1 MRQLLESRDR
11 SRAGPT
17 APACGLFLWN
27 VEYGARIHGHQR
39 RRSGTGELGHS
50 PSGNRT
56 PSAAPGRPAS
66 EGAKDS
72 DRRASGTAPTAPD
85 PTPPNSRL
93 VSDLGWIDELE

>member
-1 MRQLLESRDR
+1 AATGRPAFEGAIDSDR
-11 SRAGPT
+11 RA
-17 APACGLFLWN
+17 
-27 VEYGARIHGHQR
+27 
-39 RRSGTGELGHS
+39 SG
-50 PSGNRT
+50 
-56 PSAAPGRPAS
+56 AAPGRPAS